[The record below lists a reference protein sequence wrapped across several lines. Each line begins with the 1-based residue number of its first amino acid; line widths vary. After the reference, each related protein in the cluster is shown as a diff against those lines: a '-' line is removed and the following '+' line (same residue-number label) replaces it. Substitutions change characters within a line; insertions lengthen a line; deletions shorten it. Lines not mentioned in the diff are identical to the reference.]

1 MKKVDELN
9 LREKYLQTKISYMKM
24 KGIFLGLGLVFS
36 WVCVCLLVF
45 LSVSGLIT
53 ISVCDTLVDLK
64 KLADQMSLLS
74 WQNKLNRCFMFKI
87 HVMKG
92 G

>member
-1 MKKVDELN
+1 MPYFGVIEEIWELN
-9 LREKYLQTKISYMKM
+9 YVKFT
-24 KGIFLGLGLVFS
+24 
-36 WVCVCLLVF
+36 VF

>member
-1 MKKVDELN
+1 
-9 LREKYLQTKISYMKM
+9 
-24 KGIFLGLGLVFS
+24 
-36 WVCVCLLVF
+36 VF